1 MILEILDIS
10 PLIPKKYEISLIAL
24 LAIMVGGW
32 IMHLMYLKRIEVK
45 VRKTA
50 GSEFKT
56 RELKNSLRLPQGSNF
71 NTLVL
76 AAWSL
81 FFVDLAFLYILTP
94 QISPNWNY
102 LGFAQVAS
110 SDFGLAILGVGV
122 ILVSGLLAF
131 NIPRIYRYYLIPRGL
146 KRSMVYMTP
155 LLLVISLY
163 LSSYLGTIF
172 PQGDYSLGNTAYL
185 TPWNLAY
192 VTLFAALI
200 LLILPVVAGFME
212 GSK

>member
-10 PLIPKKYEISLIAL
+10 PLLPRKYEISLIAL

-32 IMHLMYLKRIEVK
+32 IMHLMYLKQIENK

-56 RELKNSLRLPQGSNF
+56 RELKNSLQLPQGSNF

-94 QISPNWNY
+94 QISPQWNY
-102 LGFAQVAS
+102 LGLAQVAS
-110 SDFGLAILGVGV
+110 SDFGLAMLGVGV

-131 NIPRIYRYYLIPRGL
+131 NIPRIYRYYLIPRSL
-146 KRSMVYMTP
+146 KRSMIYMTP

-192 VTLFAALI
+192 ITLFAALI